1 MFQFIL
7 LMLSKLEDV
16 SSRKI
21 NSYTIPFTLI
31 AILSHMTKE
40 DSWVSAG
47 IVFAILIW
55 SLNGAIRSAG
65 KLASMFVSE
74 KTKAHIKQQ
83 KIKYESRALD
93 TETPEL
99 VPDLTCPH
107 IAKLVT
113 LQREMDNMI
122 TQLMEHTEVSLD
134 TEHQLK
140 EVYMTSVKL
149 AIESFSQLP
158 PQQREEEL
166 VELEALF
173 QDVKAK
179 IQQHFNTYEKEK
191 YEKFMYDKRVL
202 QERIQNEL

>member
-1 MFQFIL
+1 
-7 LMLSKLEDV
+7 MLSKLKDI
-16 SSRKI
+16 SSRKL

-55 SLNGAIRSAG
+55 SLNGAVRTAG

-74 KTKAHIKQQ
+74 ETKAHIKQQ
-83 KIKYESRALD
+83 KIKYESETED
-93 TETPEL
+93 TATPEPTL
-99 VPDLTCPH
+99 DLTCPH
-107 IAKLVT
+107 ISKLVN
-113 LQREMDNMI
+113 LQREMDEMI
-122 TQLMEHTEVSLD
+122 TQLVERTEVSLD

-140 EVYMTSVKL
+140 QVYMTSVKL
-149 AIESFSQLP
+149 AIASFSQLP
-158 PQQREEEL
+158 SQQREEEI
-166 VELEALF
+166 VELETVF

-179 IQQHFNTYEKEK
+179 IQQHLNTYEKEK

-202 QERIQNEL
+202 QERLQNEL